1 MDYGEKAA
9 RIVFGYN
16 EYSLRRTRWFV
27 RIPER
32 EKEYSQ
38 YKWEGIIYGRVDCIK
53 RITKAN
59 VLLQSSGEPELMCYC
74 SVIEFCEKMSS
85 DILVRV
91 VDPCKWIVSVGAY
104 QITIHGS
111 PRKFLINEGILEN
124 NSIKGHQL
132 LRYCEKFID
141 ESGAKDFS
149 ELKKTVPL
157 DGLPA
162 HFQFCRGR

>member
-38 YKWEGIIYGRVDCIK
+38 YKWERVLCRRFDCIK
-53 RITKAN
+53 RIADSM
-59 VLLQSSGEPELMCYC
+59 VLLRSLGEPELTCYC
-74 SVIEFCEKMSS
+74 SVIEFSEEMSL

-91 VDPCKWIVSVGAY
+91 VDPCKWVVSVGAY
-104 QITIHGS
+104 QITIYGS

-132 LRYCEKFID
+132 MRYCERFID
-141 ESGAKDFS
+141 KNGAQDFS

-162 HFQFCRGR
+162 HFQFC

>member
-1 MDYGEKAA
+1 MNCDYPE
-9 RIVFGYN
+9 
-16 EYSLRRTRWFV
+16 LRRVYRYTYARTRWFV

-32 EKEYSQ
+32 EKEYSRC
-38 YKWEGIIYGRVDCIK
+38 KWEMSLSRLNCIK
-53 RITKAN
+53 RIANAN
-59 VLLQSSGEPELMCYC
+59 VLLRSLGEPELMCYC
-74 SVIEFCEKMSS
+74 SVIEFSEEMPLN
-85 DILVRV
+85 ILVRV
-91 VDPCKWIVSVGAY
+91 VDACKWVVSIGAY

-132 LRYCEKFID
+132 MRYCEKFID
-141 ESGAKDFS
+141 ESGAQDFS

-162 HFQFCRGR
+162 HFQFC

>member
-1 MDYGEKAA
+1 MNCDYPELWRVYRYTYA
-9 RIVFGYN
+9 
-16 EYSLRRTRWFV
+16 RTRWFV

-32 EKEYSQ
+32 EKEYS
-38 YKWEGIIYGRVDCIK
+38 R
-53 RITKAN
+53 
-59 VLLQSSGEPELMCYC
+59 
-74 SVIEFCEKMSS
+74 
-85 DILVRV
+85 
-91 VDPCKWIVSVGAY
+91 CKWVVSIGAY

-132 LRYCEKFID
+132 MRYCEKFID

-157 DGLPA
+157 DSLPA
-162 HFQFCRGR
+162 HFQFC

>member
-9 RIVFGYN
+9 RFVFGYN

-32 EKEYSQ
+32 EKEYSR
-38 YKWEGIIYGRVDCIK
+38 YKWEMSLSRLDCIK
-53 RITKAN
+53 RIANAN
-59 VLLQSSGEPELMCYC
+59 VLLQSLGGPELMCYC
-74 SVIEFCEKMSS
+74 SVIEFSEEMSL

-91 VDPCKWIVSVGAY
+91 VDTCKWVVSVGAY
-104 QITIHGS
+104 QITIYGS

-132 LRYCEKFID
+132 MRYCERFID
-141 ESGAKDFS
+141 KNGAQDFS

-162 HFQFCRGR
+162 HFQFC

>member
-32 EKEYSQ
+32 EKEYSRYQ
-38 YKWEGIIYGRVDCIK
+38 WEMSLSRLDCIAS
-53 RITKAN
+53 AN
-59 VLLQSSGEPELMCYC
+59 VLLQSLGEPELMCYC
-74 SVIEFCEKMSS
+74 SVIEFSEEMSL

-91 VDPCKWIVSVGAY
+91 VDPCKWVVSVGAY
-104 QITIHGS
+104 QITIYGS

-132 LRYCEKFID
+132 MRYCEKFID
-141 ESGAKDFS
+141 ESGAQDFS

-162 HFQFCRGR
+162 HFQFC

>member
-1 MDYGEKAA
+1 MNCDYPELWRVYRYTYA
-9 RIVFGYN
+9 
-16 EYSLRRTRWFV
+16 RTRWFV

-32 EKEYSQ
+32 EKEYSRC
-38 YKWEGIIYGRVDCIK
+38 KWEMSLSRLNCIK
-53 RITKAN
+53 RIAKAN
-59 VLLQSSGEPELMCYC
+59 VLLRSLGEPELMFYC
-74 SVIEFCEKMSS
+74 SVIEFSEEVSL

-91 VDPCKWIVSVGAY
+91 VDACKWVVSIGAY

-132 LRYCEKFID
+132 MRYCEKFID

-162 HFQFCRGR
+162 HFQFC

>member
-1 MDYGEKAA
+1 MDYGEKAS
-9 RIVFGYN
+9 IFVFRYN

-53 RITKAN
+53 RIANAN
-59 VLLQSSGEPELMCYC
+59 VLLQSFGEPERMCYC
-74 SVIEFCEKMSS
+74 SVIEFSEEMSL

-111 PRKFLINEGILEN
+111 PRKFLIHEGIMEN
-124 NSIKGHQL
+124 NSIKKYRL
-132 LRYCEKFID
+132 VEYCDNFLEKNGKIAFY
-141 ESGAKDFS
+141 
-149 ELKKTVPL
+149 
-157 DGLPA
+157 
-162 HFQFCRGR
+162 GR

>member
-1 MDYGEKAA
+1 MDYEYEGAM
-9 RIVFGYN
+9 RIIRRINDYDK
-16 EYSLRRTRWFV
+16 RRTRWFV

-38 YKWEGIIYGRVDCIK
+38 CKWEMSLRRLDCIEK
-53 RITKAN
+53 IANAN
-59 VLLQSSGEPELMCYC
+59 VLLQLLGKPELMCFC
-74 SVIEFCEKMSS
+74 TVIKFNKAMTS
-85 DILVRV
+85 DVLVRV
-91 VDPCKWIVSVGAY
+91 VDPNKWVISVGAY

-111 PRKFLINEGILEN
+111 PRKFLITEEIMEDNY
-124 NSIKGHQL
+124 IKGYQL
-132 LRYCEKFID
+132 LRFCEKFID

-162 HFQFCRGR
+162 HFQFC